1 MKFRFASLF
10 ASVALLATPALAQD
24 IVRSYDLGPVWAVE
38 NIQIKPG
45 HFDEYMHFLA
55 TTWKAEQED
64 SRRRGWV
71 LDYKVL
77 NAVDPRDNE
86 PDIFLMIEYKNM
98 AVMDT
103 SLDELE
109 AQTKKLSGTLTAANK
124 AFGDRDKIRT
134 ERGSLLLRELT
145 LR

>member
-1 MKFRFASLF
+1 MKIQFAFLI
-10 ASVALLATPALAQD
+10 ASAALLATPALAQD
-24 IVRSYDLGPVWAVE
+24 MARSYDNGPVWSVSS
-38 NIQIKPG
+38 IQTKPG

-64 SRRRGWV
+64 SKKKGWV

-77 NAVDPRDNE
+77 TSVDPRDNE
-86 PDIFLMIEYKNM
+86 PDLFLMIEYKNM
-98 AVMDT
+98 AVMDV

-109 AQTKKLSGTLTAANK
+109 AQTKKLQGSITASNK
-124 AFGDRDKIRT
+124 AFAGRETIRT
-134 ERGSLLLRELT
+134 ERGTVLTRELI